1 MPYTHTSNS
10 ETHIKVAYVL
20 LYSGAALAIAAF
32 FVELWW
38 FLVVSVILADCS
50 IVISY
55 LAATNKRRVQGLE
68 TQLIIFA
75 IVAHTPVAG
84 VLSCP
89 LFIYIVRGEGDEKVG
104 RLLIPAGLG
113 LMLVA
118 ALQILGLVYK
128 IFLGGGLPGYL
139 R

>member
-10 ETHIKVAYVL
+10 ETHIKVAYGL

-50 IVISY
+50 
-55 LAATNKRRVQGLE
+55 
-68 TQLIIFA
+68 
-75 IVAHTPVAG
+75 TPVAG

-118 ALQILGLVYK
+118 ALQILGLMYK
-128 IFLGGGLPGYL
+128 IFLGGGLPGYP